1 MPAKTLSS
9 MSIVTERNLE
19 LEFSSDW
26 KVIQY
31 DQRAN
36 SKTGEV
42 ASFYRRI
49 IERGGVQQVRG
60 MDIVCRLPDVP
71 AKLQFIE
78 VKDDRKRRIGTG
90 DRHAELFISMMQKT
104 VGTLAGLVL
113 AERLGEASLQSQAC
127 LSQNSPLAV
136 VLFLAEPAPAVVASS
151 ENGLSRLVK
160 KERIVILDQRLTSKL
175 DEWGLVFALYNLSN
189 RRPPDWQVRDLA

>member
-1 MPAKTLSS
+1 MP
-9 MSIVTERNLE
+9 IVTERKLE
-19 LEFSSDW
+19 LEFSEDW
-26 KVIQY
+26 KIVQY
-31 DQRAN
+31 DQQAN
-36 SKTGEV
+36 PKTGEA

-78 VKDDRKRRIGTG
+78 VKDDRKRTIGMG
-90 DRHAELFISMMQKT
+90 DRHAELFISVLQKT

-113 AERLGEASLQSQAC
+113 AERLGEASLHTQAC
-127 LSQNSPLAV
+127 LSQNPPIEV
-136 VLFLAEPAPAVVASS
+136 VLFLVEPALAPSTSA

-160 KERIVILDQRLTSKL
+160 KERVAALDQRLTAKL
-175 DEWGLVFALYNLSN
+175 DEWGIVFALYNLSN
-189 RRPPDWQVRDLA
+189 RPPRDWQVRDLA

>member
-1 MPAKTLSS
+1 MP
-9 MSIVTERNLE
+9 IVTERKLE
-19 LEFSSDW
+19 LEFPSDW
-26 KVIQY
+26 EVIQY
-31 DQRAN
+31 DRQGN
-36 SKTGEV
+36 SKTGEP

-78 VKDDRKRRIGTG
+78 VKDDRKRTIGTG
-90 DRHAELFISMMQKT
+90 DRHAELFISVLQKT

-113 AERLGEASLQSQAC
+113 AERLGEASLLPQAC
-127 LSQNSPLAV
+127 LSKSPPIEV
-136 VLFLAEPAPAVVASS
+136 VLFLVEPAPLPVATT

-160 KERIVILDQRLTSKL
+160 KERVAALDQRLTAKL
-175 DEWGLVFALYNLSN
+175 DEWGILFALYNLSN
-189 RRPPDWQVRDLA
+189 RPPRNWQVRDLV